1 LLSLPAGGEGVASS
15 VACGQ
20 DPYCVVLVSRGGWYQ
35 VTVSSRPS
43 NPLPYHGPSNS
54 THARAAGRVTVREC
68 PLICCLFQHTL
79 HFVRSQGYSL
89 PSFQNVIDYV
99 SIMWDF
105 WGYHLHFTKQKHKKF
120 T

>member
-35 VTVSSRPS
+35 VTVSSRPPTLS
-43 NPLPYHGPSNS
+43 RIMDHQ
-54 THARAAGRVTVREC
+54 TARTRARRVTGREC